1 MKAIRLKR
9 DQFFEKCNPCVNFS
23 HIGCLTLCQTTLTCC
38 NTERDIL
45 EKIVMTNG
53 VVLLVLAMSLTP
65 GLDGLS
71 KYLSLEYSPFL
82 FCFFR
87 YLSAGL
93 IALFTARILR
103 QPIHVPKEGRIG
115 QVVRTGLLVASMCC
129 LITALSLVPM
139 ALAAGGF
146 LVAPL
151 VSTIVGIAIL
161 GEKATLPRVF
171 GAALSLV
178 GAAMITRPETGIEF
192 GTVIALLGGGFLG
205 VYLAATRGS
214 SNTGGALSSLA
225 VQCLLGALLVA
236 PLAFYNGLPEF
247 SWGLLAAVL
256 GLGVLSAMAHYLTV
270 AAFERTDASVLSPFL
285 YFNLIAALVAGYLW
299 FNEVPSLWSMMGLT
313 LIAGGGLVTLMPTS
327 IFARMLAPVL
337 EPAKA
342 GLGRVVPERLRAARF
357 RPSPRLTIG

>member
-1 MKAIRLKR
+1 
-9 DQFFEKCNPCVNFS
+9 
-23 HIGCLTLCQTTLTCC
+23 
-38 NTERDIL
+38 
-45 EKIVMTNG
+45 MTNG

-71 KYLSLEYSPFL
+71 KYLSLEHSAFL
-82 FCFFR
+82 VCFLR

-93 IALFTARILR
+93 VALCTARLLR

-151 VSTIVGIAIL
+151 VSTFFGIVVL
-161 GEKATLPRVF
+161 GEKATLPRVL
-171 GAALSLV
+171 GAILSLI

-192 GTVIALLGGGFLG
+192 GTVIALLGGAFLG

-236 PLAFYNGLPEF
+236 PLAFYSGLPEF
-247 SWGLLAAVL
+247 TWGLLIAVI
-256 GLGVLSAMAHYLTV
+256 GLGVLSAAAHYLTV

-299 FNEVPSLWSMMGLT
+299 FNEIPTLWSIMGLT
-313 LIAGGGLVTLMPTS
+313 LIAGGGLVTLMPASVLHKLFRPAVTS
-327 IFARMLAPVL
+327 LH
-337 EPAKA
+337 
-342 GLGRVVPERLRAARF
+342 GLRVRLRGNTSEIA
-357 RPSPRLTIG
+357 PI